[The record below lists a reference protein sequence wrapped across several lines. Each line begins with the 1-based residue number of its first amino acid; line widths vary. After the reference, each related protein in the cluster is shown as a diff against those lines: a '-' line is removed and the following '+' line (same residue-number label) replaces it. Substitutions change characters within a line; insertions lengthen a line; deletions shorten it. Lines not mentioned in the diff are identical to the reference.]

1 MADRDSPIV
10 AERPIAAAPART
22 SPLALDITRLV
33 CRPHHPTPTGI
44 DRVEFAWARHLLGVT
59 ERPVAFHAW
68 VPGLGHRSFPQVAV
82 ASFID
87 QLGRRWH
94 GARVGDARAALARL
108 LAGSSRAR
116 LGGDATVLSLS
127 HQRLHEARAVE
138 RSRPANGRLLLFI
151 HDAIPCTHPEYA
163 REEGTTRH
171 AARMRHAFDHAD
183 GIIVNSAA
191 TAVSLR
197 RFADT
202 TARDVPL
209 LVAPFGIDAPTV
221 AAPTPAHPGCPT
233 FLCIGTI
240 EPRKNHLLLLH
251 AWRRMAETLA
261 PEAMPR
267 LTVVGRRGWE
277 NEMVVDLLERCDA
290 IHPFVEERGR
300 VGDGELAG
308 LMAGATA
315 LLMPSFAEG
324 YGLPVA
330 EALAA
335 GTPVIAADL
344 PVYREFAGD
353 VPTYLDPLDGPG
365 WIGAI
370 RDYALPGSPVRAAQ
384 IARLAQ
390 WRRPEWAA
398 HFASILDFADRLA

>member
-1 MADRDSPIV
+1 MADRDSPII
-10 AERPIAAAPART
+10 AERPVAAAPVRQAAF
-22 SPLALDITRLV
+22 ALDITRLV

-44 DRVEFAWARHLLGVT
+44 DRVEFAWARHLLSVT
-59 ERPVAFHAW
+59 GRAAIFHAW
-68 VPGLGHRSFPQVAV
+68 VPGLGHRSFTQAAV
-82 ASFID
+82 AGFID
-87 QLGRRWH
+87 QLGKRWH
-94 GARVGDARAALARL
+94 GARVGDPRAALARL
-108 LAGSSRAR
+108 LAASSRAK
-116 LGGDATVLSLS
+116 LGSHATVLSLS

-138 RSRPANGRLLLFI
+138 RSRPAHGRLLLFI

-163 REEGTTRH
+163 REAGTVRH
-171 AARMRHAFDHAD
+171 AARMRNAFAHAD

-191 TAVSLR
+191 TAVSLG
-197 RFADT
+197 RFAE
-202 TARDVPL
+202 AAKRDVPI
-209 LVAPFGIDAPTV
+209 LVAPFGIDAPA
-221 AAPTPAHPGCPT
+221 AAPAPPPDRPT

-267 LTVVGRRGWE
+267 LIVVGRRGWE

-300 VGDGELAG
+300 VGDGELAA
-308 LMAGATA
+308 LMASATA

-353 VPTYLDPLDGPG
+353 VPTYLDPLDGPA
-365 WIGAI
+365 WIAAI
-370 RDYALPGSPVRAAQ
+370 RDYARPGSETRAAQ
-384 IARLAQ
+384 MARLAD
-390 WRRPEWAA
+390 WRRPEWAT
-398 HFASILDFADRLA
+398 HFASILDFADSLA

>member
-10 AERPIAAAPART
+10 AERSVSVRHT
-22 SPLALDITRLV
+22 PLALDITRLV

-44 DRVEFAWARHLLGVT
+44 DRVEFAWARYLLDSAD
-59 ERPVAFHAW
+59 RPVAFHAW
-68 VPGLGHRSFPQVAV
+68 VPGLGHRSFARAAV

-87 QLGRRWH
+87 QLGKRWH
-94 GARVGDARAALARL
+94 GSRVGDARAALARL
-108 LAGSSRAR
+108 LAASSRAR
-116 LGGDATVLSLS
+116 LGSTATVLSLS

-138 RSRPANGRLLLFI
+138 RSRPAHGRLLLFI

-171 AARMRHAFDHAD
+171 AARMRHAFTHAD

-191 TAVSLR
+191 TAASLR
-197 RFADT
+197 RFAE
-202 TARDVPL
+202 AAGRDVPV
-209 LVAPFGIDAPTV
+209 LVAPFGIDAPV
-221 AAPTPAHPGCPT
+221 AAEPATAPERPT

-251 AWRRMAETLA
+251 SWRRMAETLA

-267 LTVVGRRGWE
+267 LIVVGRRGWE

-300 VGDGELAG
+300 VGDGEMAQ
-308 LMAGATA
+308 LMASATA

-353 VPTYLDPLDGPG
+353 VPTYLDPLDGPA
-365 WIGAI
+365 WIAAI
-370 RDYALPGSPVRAAQ
+370 RDYAQAGSSTRAAQ
-384 IARLAQ
+384 MARLAK
-390 WRRPEWAA
+390 WRRPEWST
-398 HFASILDFADRLA
+398 HFASILDFADTLA

>member
-1 MADRDSPIV
+1 MADRDSPII
-10 AERPIAAAPART
+10 AERPIAVPPRRIA
-22 SPLALDITRLV
+22 PLALDITRLV

-44 DRVEFAWARHLLGVT
+44 DRVEFAWARHLLNLAD
-59 ERPVAFHAW
+59 RPVAFHAW
-68 VPGLGHRSFPQVAV
+68 VPGLGHRSFARAAV
-82 ASFID
+82 AAFID
-87 QLGRRWH
+87 QLGKRWH

-116 LGGDATVLSLS
+116 LGSDATVLSLS

-138 RSRPANGRLLLFI
+138 RSRPAHGRLLLFI

-163 REEGTTRH
+163 LKEGTTRH
-171 AARMRHAFDHAD
+171 EARMRHAFDGAD
-183 GIIVNSAA
+183 GIIVNSGA
-191 TAVSLR
+191 TAASLR
-197 RFADT
+197 RYAEAS
-202 TARDVPL
+202 ARDVPM
-209 LVAPFGIDAPTV
+209 LVAPFGIDTPGIVAP
-221 AAPTPAHPGCPT
+221 AAAKPERPT

-251 AWRRMAETLA
+251 SWRRMAETLA
-261 PEAMPR
+261 PKAMPR
-267 LTVVGRRGWE
+267 LIVVGRRGWE
-277 NEMVVDLLERCDA
+277 NEMVVDLLDRCAA

-300 VGDGELAG
+300 VGDGELAS
-308 LMAGATA
+308 LMASATA

-353 VPTYLDPLDGPG
+353 VPTYLDPLDGPA
-365 WIGAI
+365 WIAAI
-370 RDYALPGSPVRAAQ
+370 RDYAQPGSSTRAAQ
-384 IARLAQ
+384 MARLAK
-390 WRRPEWAA
+390 WRRPEWST
-398 HFASILDFADRLA
+398 HFAAILAFADTLA